1 MKNLEKVVLDYFKLI
16 NPLPYDEVKIDMMLK
31 LRDVIFINIYT
42 KDPLSYTPYPSSDN
56 STLKQIQKDMNDMF
70 PYEII
75 VRVILGPKILVTI

>member
-42 KDPLSYTPYPSSDN
+42 KDLLSYTPYPSSDN

>member
-16 NPLPYDEVKIDMMLK
+16 NPLPYDEVKIDMILK
-31 LRDVIFINIYT
+31 LRNVIFINIYA
-42 KDPLSYTPYPSSDN
+42 KDLLSYTSYPSSGN

>member
-1 MKNLEKVVLDYFKLI
+1 MTNLEKVVLDYFKLI
-16 NPLPYDEVKIDMMLK
+16 NPLPYDEVKIDMILK
-31 LRDVIFINIYT
+31 LRNVIFINIYA
-42 KDPLSYTPYPSSDN
+42 KDLLSYTSYPSSGN

>member
-31 LRDVIFINIYT
+31 LRNVIFINIYD
-42 KDPLSYTPYPSSDN
+42 KDLLSYTSYPSSDN

>member
-16 NPLPYDEVKIDMMLK
+16 NPLPYDEVKIDMILK
-31 LRDVIFINIYT
+31 LRNVIFINIYA
-42 KDPLSYTPYPSSDN
+42 KDLLSYTSYPSSDN